1 MNRKRHNAGFTLIEL
16 MVAVVIVGILAALAY
31 PSYRQYMLRT
41 NRTEGMTALQQ
52 VAAKQERFFS
62 NNSTYTE
69 DLADLNFSVA
79 TEHGYYTIEI
89 EPGVIAGVCDDI
101 ARCYTLRANAQG
113 GQTADAGCA
122 ILTLDSTGA
131 RGPAGCW

>member
-41 NRTEGMTALQQ
+41 NRTEGMSALQQ
-52 VAAKQERFFS
+52 AAARQERFYS
-62 NNSTYTE
+62 NNSTYTD
-69 DLADLNFSVA
+69 DLDALNVSDQS
-79 TEHGYYTIEI
+79 EHGYYALSVVDGPCGNT
-89 EPGVIAGVCDDI
+89 AQ
-101 ARCYTLRANAQG
+101 CYELQATAQG
-113 GQTADAGCA
+113 GQTADAGCEV
-122 ILTLDSTGA
+122 LTLDSTGA